1 MPSALGLV
9 DNILHCRIPVLF
21 RALIQPLP
29 TTCGTV
35 SMCDCLGVRKISTHR
50 SRRGGRCWL
59 AGANVRLLIQSF
71 SFKSR
76 WQLVVNALTSAPI
89 TSSRDLEQA
98 IMLYNTRYKDKYDW
112 SFDGLHHLFEEVL
125 EPEET
130 EAFFGKTMPGMVEL
144 LTASPS
150 IITSPLP
157 LLKSGKTHSI
167 TLSQQ
172 QVHHVWIMFLSQ
184 RIFSLCLVWWIVVNN
199 LHKALPLK
207 VAVVLVNAFF
217 CTFPRR
223 NASKPNSEFSNFPMI
238 NFNALFIKNTRRM
251 TACLEKLKCLLC
263 YFSQVDT
270 NNSYRTLNTCPVFF
284 IVSITR
290 RAVKKNLQIWDNC
303 PNWWTHPLNV
313 IDWDIYH
320 EFTGTFHQK
329 GDKICHENSYL

>member
-1 MPSALGLV
+1 MFDSSGEDESRNVATSCIMSENGVHPGWSGVPLTSLPRLPPHGSAPPAPPPVPGSCHTVAVKLPLQVNTCLSYIPKNGLDMPSALGLV

-71 SFKSR
+71 SYESR

-184 RIFSLCLVWWIVVNN
+184 RIFSLCLV
-199 LHKALPLK
+199 
-207 VAVVLVNAFF
+207 
-217 CTFPRR
+217 
-223 NASKPNSEFSNFPMI
+223 
-238 NFNALFIKNTRRM
+238 
-251 TACLEKLKCLLC
+251 
-263 YFSQVDT
+263 
-270 NNSYRTLNTCPVFF
+270 
-284 IVSITR
+284 
-290 RAVKKNLQIWDNC
+290 
-303 PNWWTHPLNV
+303 
-313 IDWDIYH
+313 
-320 EFTGTFHQK
+320 
-329 GDKICHENSYL
+329 